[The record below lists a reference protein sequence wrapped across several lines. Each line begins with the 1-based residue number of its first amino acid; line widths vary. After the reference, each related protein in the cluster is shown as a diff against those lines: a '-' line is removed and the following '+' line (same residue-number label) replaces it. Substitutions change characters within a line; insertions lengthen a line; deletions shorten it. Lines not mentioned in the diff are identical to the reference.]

1 MDAEQIPRID
11 RYTCRFENSV
21 MEDQFLDQEWSRI
34 KKGLNFGL
42 IFISL
47 VMLIDFYE
55 AYQRMGGLKAIQ
67 IGFFVIIGF
76 AAFFISK
83 TESYK
88 SKYYSIYL
96 TLSLIH
102 I

>member
-42 IFISL
+42 ILLSL
-47 VMLIDFYE
+47 VLLLDFY
-55 AYQRMGGLKAIQ
+55 
-67 IGFFVIIGF
+67 
-76 AAFFISK
+76 
-83 TESYK
+83 
-88 SKYYSIYL
+88 
-96 TLSLIH
+96 
-102 I
+102 